1 MSLRLTILGAGPGGY
16 VAAIRAAQLGAEVTV
31 IEQEELGGTCLNW
44 GCIPTKAL
52 WATTGAMATARRL
65 QEFGGSVSGEITFD
79 LESVRARKD
88 RVVKDLVGGI
98 YHMFKHHRIRLISG
112 RGTVLKPGLV
122 RVEGAGGETADVEGD
137 RLIVATGS
145 FPVEIP
151 GLTFDGTRIMS
162 SNHALMLDRVPEE
175 LVIVGGGVVGCEFAF
190 IYNEL
195 GSKVTVVEAL
205 DRVVGLPSVDQDLSK
220 TLGREMKKRKIK
232 FHLDKVVTKTEVT
245 PDGRVDLTLGPS
257 PFLKVVKE
265 KDKREVSLSAD
276 AVLVCVGRG
285 VNSAGLGLEEIGV
298 DLDEKGNVLVN
309 DRMQTNVDGV
319 YAIGDVLG
327 PQKIML
333 AHVASAEGL
342 VAVENVLGGDRSM
355 DYGVVPA
362 GIFTVPEMA
371 VVGLSEE
378 QARDQGLDY
387 RADAT
392 LFRDLGKAQAMGEIE
407 GLVKIVSEN
416 NTGRILGAHIIGPH
430 ATDLIAEAALAMR
443 VGATVSDLADT
454 IHLHPS
460 LSEAVYETAQA
471 ALDRRLHGVP
481 RK

>member
-1 MSLRLTILGAGPGGY
+1 MTMRVTILGAGPGGY

-65 QEFGGSVSGEITFD
+65 QEFGASLTGEVKFD

-98 YHMFKHHRIRLISG
+98 YHVFKHHKIRLASG
-112 RGTVLKPGLV
+112 RGVVLKPGLV
-122 RVEGAGGETADVEGD
+122 RVEGPGGETVDVEGD

-145 FPVEIP
+145 YPVEIP
-151 GLTFDGTRIMS
+151 GLSFDGARIMS
-162 SNHALMLDRVPEE
+162 SNHALMLDCVPEE
-175 LVIVGGGVVGCEFAF
+175 LVVVGGGVVGCEFAF
-190 IYNEL
+190 IYSEL
-195 GSKVTVVEAL
+195 GSNVTIVEAL
-205 DRVVGLPSVDQDLSK
+205 DRVVGLPSVDRDLSK

-232 FHLDKVVTKTEVT
+232 LYTDKVVTKAE
-245 PDGRVDLTLGPS
+245 PGSDGRVELTLGPS
-257 PFLKVVKE
+257 PFLQTVKE
-265 KDKREVSLSAD
+265 KDKREVAIAAD

-285 VNSAGLGLEEIGV
+285 VNSAGLGLEDIGV
-298 DLDEKGNVLVN
+298 DLDAKGNILAN

-333 AHVASAEGL
+333 AHVASTEGL
-342 VAVENVLGGDRSM
+342 VAAENALGGGRVMEYD
-355 DYGVVPA
+355 VVPA

-378 QARDQGLDY
+378 QANEKGLDY
-387 RADAT
+387 RADST
-392 LFRDLGKAQAMGEIE
+392 LFRDLGKAQAMGDVD
-407 GLVKIVSEN
+407 GLVKIISEN
-416 NTGRILGAHIIGPH
+416 GSGRILGAHIIGPH

-443 VGATVSDLADT
+443 VGATVTDLADT

-460 LSEAVYETAQA
+460 LSEAVYETAMA
-471 ALDRRLHGVP
+471 ALDRKIHGAP